1 MIAVIFEVVPHPE
14 RRQAYLDAAARL
26 KPLLETIDGFVS
38 VERFESLNNPGKIL
52 SLSVWRDEDAVRR
65 WRNVEAHRRTQAAA
79 RETMFADYRLR
90 VAAVIRDYGM
100 TERAEA
106 PDDSRAMHG

>member
-14 RRQAYLDAAARL
+14 RREAYLDAAARL

-38 VERFESLNNPGKIL
+38 VERFESLTNPGKIL
-52 SLSVWRDEDAVRR
+52 SLSIWRDEEAVAR
-65 WRNVEAHRRTQAAA
+65 WRNVEMHRRTQAAA

-100 TERAEA
+100 TERAQA

>member
-1 MIAVIFEVVPHPE
+1 M
-14 RRQAYLDAAARL
+14 
-26 KPLLETIDGFVS
+26 
-38 VERFESLNNPGKIL
+38 
-52 SLSVWRDEDAVRR
+52 RR